1 MSAQFPGYDDLA
13 ILPSLMP
20 PSGGFSPEQE
30 RALYEAYMPF
40 GMYQS
45 AGVNPIYNWV
55 HPIDRL
61 GPDSPLPFQRM
72 PDGST
77 YIPDF
82 MYEAMREGRIRQ
94 ARGPYASQG
103 RALMDAM
110 GVEAPVPQDRYG
122 YEAVPAW

>member
-1 MSAQFPGYDDLA
+1 MSAQFPGYDSTVM
-13 ILPSLMP
+13 LPSLTP
-20 PSGGFSPEQE
+20 LSGGFSPEQA

-61 GPDSPLPFQRM
+61 DPDSPLPFQRM
-72 PDGST
+72 PNGGT

-82 MYEAMREGRIRQ
+82 MYEAMQEGRIRQ
-94 ARGPYASQG
+94 AQDPYVSQG

-110 GVEAPVPQDRYG
+110 GVASPVPQDRYG
-122 YEAVPAW
+122 YEAAPAW

>member
-1 MSAQFPGYDDLA
+1 MSAQFTGYDNSA
-13 ILPSLMP
+13 VFPSLMP
-20 PSGGFSPEQE
+20 PAGGFSPEESQ
-30 RALYEAYMPF
+30 ALYETYMPF

-45 AGVNPIYNWV
+45 TGVNPIYNWV

-72 PDGST
+72 PNGGT

-82 MYEAMREGRIRQ
+82 MYEAMQEGRIRQ
-94 ARGPYASQG
+94 AQSPYASQG

-110 GVEAPVPQDRYG
+110 GVETPVPQDYYG